1 MKKFLSNRGV
11 KEDILHYDA
20 KRMSEEI
27 RKNVAK
33 LIKKKSASFEA
44 ANIQRVSIAAAPMAA
59 WVKANIKYSLV
70 IEKIEPLDRE
80 LQEEVNKLEQS
91 QKRLAR
97 CEDELSEIDDRVAKL
112 KGEFANRTA
121 EAERLKRNLS
131 IAGET
136 LDKAEGLIGQLSG
149 EQERWK
155 TQAGQLRGD
164 LAKLPMKMLLAA
176 GFATYLAKVSMRFFG
191 ANLSVFYRCHSC
203 TLNST
208 VLDCFFLCL
217 TFDPTCFISLF
228 S

>member
-1 MKKFLSNRGV
+1 M
-11 KEDILHYDA
+11 
-20 KRMSEEI
+20 
-27 RKNVAK
+27 
-33 LIKKKSASFEA
+33 
-44 ANIQRVSIAAAPMAA
+44 
-59 WVKANIKYSLV
+59 